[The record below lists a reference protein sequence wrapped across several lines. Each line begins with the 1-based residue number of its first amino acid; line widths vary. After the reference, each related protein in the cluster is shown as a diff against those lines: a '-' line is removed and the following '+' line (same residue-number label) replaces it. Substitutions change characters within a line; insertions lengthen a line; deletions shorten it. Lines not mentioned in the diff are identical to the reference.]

1 MGEIGELFA
10 WGRFTNGSIKQLCSF
25 KNYKISDLRG
35 NHRSACLL
43 SEGRLLPLNG
53 VDPGRFELSD
63 ICEVAFGKAHTL
75 ALDSQGLVWARGSC
89 DSGQLGLGATHRV
102 KRALYDWVPVNS
114 LQGRKVVSLGCG
126 SRHSAVVTAVG
137 DVYTW
142 GRGFEGQTGHAP
154 LNNDTSTVG

>member
-1 MGEIGELFA
+1 LIHKVWCGLADHVIASASLIFIA
-10 WGRFTNGSIKQLCSF
+10 C
-25 KNYKISDLRG
+25 ISQKHDAIFLG
-35 NHRSACLL
+35 
-43 SEGRLLPLNG
+43 
-53 VDPGRFELSD
+53 
-63 ICEVAFGKAHTL
+63 
-75 ALDSQGLVWARGSC
+75 